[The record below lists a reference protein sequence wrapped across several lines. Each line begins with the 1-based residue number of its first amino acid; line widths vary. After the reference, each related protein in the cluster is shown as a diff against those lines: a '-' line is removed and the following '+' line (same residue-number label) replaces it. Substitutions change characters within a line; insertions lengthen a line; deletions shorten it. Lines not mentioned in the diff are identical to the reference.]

1 MIGYKC
7 TDMNGCCRG
16 FKFEVGKTYT
26 KDTPKEE
33 LKCCTD
39 KVFHFCR
46 ELFAIEK
53 ESKYKLSESRLF
65 EVIAGDYV
73 REGDKYGT
81 NSLTILRE
89 IEGDEK
95 LELINSGN
103 GNSGNGNSGYR
114 NSGNWN
120 SGDGNSGDR
129 NSGDRN
135 SGYRNSGNWN
145 SGDWN
150 SGDGNSGDRN
160 SGDRNSGDRNSGN
173 WNSGDMNTG
182 NRNSGNGNSG
192 DGNSGDKNSGDKNSG
207 DGNSG
212 DRNSGY
218 GNSGDW
224 NSGNGNSGD
233 WNSGDG
239 NSGDRNSGNWNSGD
253 WNSGYFNSD
262 EPCLR
267 MFNKM
272 TYCKRDDINIPSWC
286 YFDLT
291 VWVSHDTA
299 TEEEKKKYKNEIE
312 ICGGFLKTIDYKDAW
327 RLAWNKASIEERKKL
342 FELPNW
348 DNEVFKEITGIDA
361 EKEILLK

>member
-46 ELFAIEK
+46 ELSAIEK
-53 ESKYKLSESRLF
+53 ESNYKLIESRLF
-65 EVIAGDYV
+65 EVISGDYV
-73 REGDKYGT
+73 RKGDKYGT

-95 LELINSGN
+95 LELINSG
-103 GNSGNGNSGYR
+103 
-114 NSGNWN
+114 
-120 SGDGNSGDR
+120 
-129 NSGDRN
+129 
-135 SGYRNSGNWN
+135 
-145 SGDWN
+145 
-150 SGDGNSGDRN
+150 
-160 SGDRNSGDRNSGN
+160 
-173 WNSGDMNTG
+173 
-182 NRNSGNGNSG
+182 
-192 DGNSGDKNSGDKNSG
+192 
-207 DGNSG
+207 
-212 DRNSGY
+212 Y
-218 GNSGDW
+218 G
-224 NSGNGNSGD
+224 
-233 WNSGDG
+233 NSGDG
-239 NSGDRNSGNWNSGD
+239 NSGDRNSGNWNSGNRNSGNENSGNRNSGNGNSGD
-253 WNSGYFNSD
+253 WNSGYRNSGNGNSGNWNSGNWNSGYFNSD

-272 TYCKRDDINIPSWC
+272 TDCKRDDIEIPSWC

-312 ICGGFLKTIDYKDAW
+312 ICGGFLKTLDYKDAW
-327 RLAWNKASIEERKKL
+327 RIAWNKASIEERKKL
-342 FELPNW
+342 FDLPNW
-348 DNEVFKEITGIDA
+348 NNQVFKEITGIDA
-361 EKEILLK
+361 EKEILLN